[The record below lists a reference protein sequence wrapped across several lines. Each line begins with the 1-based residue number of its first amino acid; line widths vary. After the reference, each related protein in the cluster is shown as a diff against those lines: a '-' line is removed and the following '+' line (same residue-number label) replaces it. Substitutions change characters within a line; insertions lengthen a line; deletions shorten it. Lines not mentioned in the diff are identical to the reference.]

1 MKTLTF
7 SRQSLQLPVLNVRN
21 GETLGESSLA
31 FFKKEDLTMAY
42 LLVNVPGEE
51 GTSFP
56 IRFEEIEMVSTYC
69 ILISRNGGAPDE
81 QAPLTSEE
89 YIQLLGEAICVR
101 PGVVAQIDK
110 VVVDAET
117 GELLSAEAGEEM
129 LSARDLLAIYAAEE
143 VGAEKDRTAN
153 VLNNQQM
160 ETWVEVLA
168 QQMSAM
174 TRALTR
180 MEEHLNQKMEPAAVG
195 ESPSAQPADVL
206 LSETQAAPEDAL
218 PNLHMPI
225 RSEAEW
231 ETEGGYD
238 QFEFSAEP
246 MDVQLPTLEETQD
259 EQQSPLDSVVLGRLE
274 YIEQKLEHIEQV
286 LEGLSARETM
296 HEVPL
301 SAAPKITSANTL
313 PPEFKDD
320 SRNEQATS
328 PKQTDERTAGIHA
341 DEYSLKRPDINPD
354 KESPIERLH
363 IDPIIDSSKMDGF
376 ESTGSGAGLRAA
388 WSPDLVRKTEKT
400 STDTPAADTKTRKA
414 DTAQRKDKPSTSVF
428 WKTSGSQVLGMSLFV
443 AVYCVLTF
451 FQIL

>member
-69 ILISRNGGAPDE
+69 ILISRNGDAPDE

-143 VGAEKDRTAN
+143 GGAEKDRTAN

-180 MEEHLNQKMEPAAVG
+180 ME
-195 ESPSAQPADVL
+195 
-206 LSETQAAPEDAL
+206 
-218 PNLHMPI
+218 
-225 RSEAEW
+225 
-231 ETEGGYD
+231 
-238 QFEFSAEP
+238 
-246 MDVQLPTLEETQD
+246 
-259 EQQSPLDSVVLGRLE
+259 
-274 YIEQKLEHIEQV
+274 
-286 LEGLSARETM
+286 
-296 HEVPL
+296 
-301 SAAPKITSANTL
+301 
-313 PPEFKDD
+313 
-320 SRNEQATS
+320 
-328 PKQTDERTAGIHA
+328 
-341 DEYSLKRPDINPD
+341 
-354 KESPIERLH
+354 
-363 IDPIIDSSKMDGF
+363 
-376 ESTGSGAGLRAA
+376 
-388 WSPDLVRKTEKT
+388 
-400 STDTPAADTKTRKA
+400 
-414 DTAQRKDKPSTSVF
+414 
-428 WKTSGSQVLGMSLFV
+428 
-443 AVYCVLTF
+443 
-451 FQIL
+451 